1 MSCGA
6 AFLELDVLLRLDAG
20 LRPHSGLA
28 SGVSAAASIMPV
40 FAMSGLIETANTHLS
55 LKLGHDTGCMSW
67 YMKTPLLS
75 YVMVWVTLPQEISL

>member
-1 MSCGA
+1 
-6 AFLELDVLLRLDAG
+6 
-20 LRPHSGLA
+20 
-28 SGVSAAASIMPV
+28 MPV